1 MRRVVEPVPRGRRRA
16 PATTRRR
23 TQRAALPTLTP
34 VRSDEHGTPDA
45 PRHLTSRSELAART
59 GEREHTLYKWWRD
72 RQRNGHPEGLEID
85 GQWHVDE
92 IEWRRWRAAYGADR
106 REVDGRTLATV
117 TELARLSGEP
127 EATLNR
133 WYAGRQVNGHPP
145 GIRRDGRR
153 YVDLERWQAW
163 HREHKKQLKGGLT
176 PVDRTGDPDELL
188 SSAQVA
194 HVLGLAGSATVN
206 SYVGR
211 GQFIEPDQV
220 EETPAG
226 RKRRFW
232 RRRRIWEYAEN
243 RSWSR
248 KGKGS
253 EEAR

>member
-1 MRRVVEPVPRGRRRA
+1 MRRVAEAGRHGSRRA
-16 PATTRRR
+16 PATARRPR
-23 TQRAALPTLTP
+23 QRGARPTLTP
-34 VRSDEHGTPDA
+34 VRSDDHGTTDVQ
-45 PRHLTSRSELAART
+45 RHLLSRSELAART
-59 GEREHTLYKWWRD
+59 GEREHTLYKWWRN
-72 RQRNGHPEGLEID
+72 RHRNGHPEGVEVD

-92 IEWRRWRAAYGADR
+92 SEWRRWRTAYGADR
-106 REVDGRTLATV
+106 REIDGRILATV

-133 WYAGRQVNGHPP
+133 WYAGRRVNGHPP

-153 YVDLERWQAW
+153 YVDLEQWQDW
-163 HREHKKQLKGGLT
+163 YRGHKDQLKSGLT

-188 SSAQVA
+188 NSAQVA
-194 HVLGLAGSATVN
+194 HVLGLANAATVN

-211 GQFIEPDQV
+211 GQFIEPDEV

-232 RRRRIWEYAEN
+232 RRRRVWEYADN

-248 KGKGS
+248 KGKS
-253 EEAR
+253 STEA